1 MNIPVLS
8 KNAEGLEG
16 LANEEAAPKKNPVDQ
31 SLAGDHSNII
41 G

>member
-16 LANEEAAPKKNPVDQ
+16 LANEEAAPKKNPVD
-31 SLAGDHSNII
+31 
-41 G
+41 